1 MNKNPHSVDIFVIG
15 GGINGAAVARDAAG
29 RGFSVML
36 AEAED
41 YASATSSSSSKLI
54 HGGLRYLENY
64 EFGLVR
70 ESLHERETM
79 LRIAPHLCFPLRFLV
94 PITKTQKRP
103 AWIVRIGLMLYD
115 FLSGARLLARS
126 GALSKAQVKALPRLK
141 KDDLTA
147 VLHYP
152 DCWIDD
158 ARLVL
163 STLLDARERGADIL
177 NYRRVE
183 KITSQKDGY
192 TIELDE
198 RGIKRTIHAQYVIN
212 AGGPWANEILDA
224 TDGPFPR
231 SGLRLVRGSHIVL
244 EMPEPVEDVAYTLQS
259 RDGRVIFT
267 IPWLNNRYL
276 IIGTTDTPQKDSPRN
291 AKCSDEERDYLLKSY
306 NRYFTHPDHPAAA
319 KDVVWTWSGV
329 RPLIDDGEDNPSKV
343 TRESRLALQKNGAGA
358 FVTIYGGKL
367 TTHRK
372 LGEKVLA
379 ELAACGADIGASW
392 TATEPLTG
400 GHLTRDE
407 LQKLADEG
415 PDTIDK
421 SIRQRWV
428 FTYGDQT
435 RLLYDAV
442 LSDPKAAKLIA
453 PGIMVAELQHAI
465 TREDVV
471 NAEDFLYRRTKLFID
486 LEKTEI
492 KAIHKWFKN
501 RRTNMTVPGT

>member
-1 MNKNPHSVDIFVIG
+1 MNEISTSVDIFVIG
-15 GGINGAAVARDAAG
+15 GGINGAAVARDAVG

-79 LRIAPHLCFPLRFLV
+79 LKIAPHICFPLRFLV

-115 FLSGARLLARS
+115 FLSGAKLLARS
-126 GALSKAQVKALPRLK
+126 GALSKAQISALPRLK
-141 KDDLTA
+141 KDNLTA

-163 STLLDARERGADIL
+163 STLMDARERGADIS
-177 NYRRVE
+177 NYRRVDR
-183 KITSQKDGY
+183 ITPTDNGY
-192 TIELDE
+192 QIELTE
-198 RGIKRTIHAQYVIN
+198 RSTKRTVNAQYVIN
-212 AGGPWANEILDA
+212 AAGPWANEVLDN
-224 TDGPFPR
+224 TQGPFPR

-244 EMPEPVEDVAYTLQS
+244 KMPDPVEHDAYTLQS

-267 IPWLNNRYL
+267 LPWLNSRFL
-276 IIGTTDTPQKDSPRN
+276 IIGTTDRPQQKGPRN
-291 AKCSDEERDYLLKSY
+291 AKCSDEERDYLLQAY
-306 NRYFTHPDHPAAA
+306 NRYFTQPGEPATA
-319 KDVVWTWSGV
+319 KDVVWTWAGV

-343 TRESRLALQKNGAGA
+343 TRESRLAVQKNGTGA

-372 LGEKVLA
+372 LGEKVMSELA
-379 ELAACGADIGASW
+379 ECGASIGNSW
-392 TATEPLTG
+392 TAEQPLYG
-400 GHLTRDE
+400 GKLTRDE
-407 LQKLADEG
+407 LQKLSTQG
-415 PDTIDK
+415 PDIIDAN
-421 SIRQRWV
+421 IRQRWV
-428 FTYGDQT
+428 FTYGDQAKT
-435 RLLYDAV
+435 LFDVVTAD
-442 LSDPKAAKLIA
+442 SEAAKEVA
-453 PGIMVAELQHAI
+453 PGILVAELQHAI
-465 TREDVV
+465 TREDVI
-471 NAEDFLYRRTKLFID
+471 NADDFLYRRTKMFID
-486 LEKTEI
+486 LNDNAI
-492 KAIHKWFKN
+492 KAVHNWFENN
-501 RRTNMTVPGT
+501 R

>member
-1 MNKNPHSVDIFVIG
+1 MNKNMTSVDIFIIG
-15 GGINGAAVARDAAG
+15 GGINGAAVARDAVG

-79 LRIAPHLCFPLRFLV
+79 LRIAPHICFPLRFFV

-115 FLSGARLLARS
+115 FLSGAQLLARS
-126 GALSKAQVKALPRLK
+126 GALSKTQVAQLPRLK
-141 KDDLTA
+141 QDGLTA

-163 STLLDARERGADIL
+163 STLMDARNRGADVL

-183 KITSQKDGY
+183 KITSVEDGY
-192 TIELDE
+192 TIEMDE
-198 RGIKRTIHAQYVIN
+198 RGIKRTVHAQYVVN
-212 AGGPWANEILDA
+212 AAGPWANDILDVTQA
-224 TDGPFPR
+224 PFPR

-244 EMPEPVEDVAYTLQS
+244 KMPDPAEPEAYTLQS

-267 IPWLNNRYL
+267 LPWLDNRYL
-276 IIGTTDTPQKDSPRN
+276 IIGTTDRPQEEGPRK
-291 AKCSDEERDYLLKSY
+291 ARCSDEERDYLLKAY
-306 NRYFTHPDHPAAA
+306 NRYFTHPGGPATAH
-319 KDVVWTWSGV
+319 DVVWSWAGV
-329 RPLIDDGEDNPSKV
+329 RPLIDDGADNPSKV
-343 TRESRLALQKNGAGA
+343 TRESRLAMHKNGTGA

-367 TTHRK
+367 TTHRT

-379 ELAACGADIGASW
+379 KLANAGADIGSSW
-392 TATEPLTG
+392 TASQPLYG
-400 GHLTRDE
+400 GHLDRKQ
-407 LQKLADEG
+407 LQKLADKG
-415 PDTIDK
+415 PGIIDEK
-421 SIRQRWV
+421 IRQRWV
-428 FTYGDQT
+428 FTYGDETQT
-435 RLLYDAV
+435 LYDMV
-442 LSDPKAAKLIA
+442 KTDPETTKTVA
-453 PGIMVAELQHAI
+453 PGILVAELLHAVA
-465 TREDVV
+465 REDVV
-471 NAEDFLYRRTKLFID
+471 NAEDFLYRRTKMFID
-486 LEKTEI
+486 LD
-492 KAIHKWFKN
+492 KAGVKAVHSWFKN
-501 RRTNMTVPGT
+501 RRSNVTVY

>member
-1 MNKNPHSVDIFVIG
+1 MNATFNSVDIFIIG
-15 GGINGAAVARDAAG
+15 GGINGAAVARDAVG

-54 HGGLRYLENY
+54 HGGLRYLETY

-79 LRIAPHLCFPLRFLV
+79 LKIAPHICFPLRFLV
-94 PITKTQKRP
+94 PITRTQKRP

-115 FLSGARLLARS
+115 LLSGAKLLARS
-126 GALSKAQVKALPRLK
+126 GALSKAQVADLPRLR

-163 STLLDARERGADIL
+163 STLMDARLRGADIL

-183 KITSQKDGY
+183 KITTIEDGY
-192 TIELDE
+192 SIELDE
-198 RGIKRTIHAQYVIN
+198 RGTRRTVHARYVVN
-212 AGGPWANEILDA
+212 AAGPWANEVLDV
-224 TDGPFPR
+224 TEGPFPR

-244 EMPEPVEDVAYTLQS
+244 KMPDPVENDAYTLQS

-267 IPWLNNRYL
+267 LPWLNSRYL
-276 IIGTTDTPQKDSPRN
+276 VIGTTDAPQKENPRQ

-306 NRYFTHPDHPAAA
+306 NRYFAHPGAAA
-319 KDVVWTWSGV
+319 TSSDVVWTWAGV

-343 TRESRLALQKNGAGA
+343 TRESRLAVQKNGAGA
-358 FVTIYGGKL
+358 FITIYGGKL
-367 TTHRK
+367 TTHRT
-372 LGEKVLA
+372 LGEKVMSELA
-379 ELAACGADIGASW
+379 ENGADKGHSW
-392 TATEPLTG
+392 TASQPLYG
-400 GHLTRDE
+400 GRLSRDA

-415 PDTIDK
+415 PEVVDK
-421 SIRQRWV
+421 DIRQRWV
-428 FTYGDQT
+428 FTYGDET
-435 RLLYDAV
+435 RVLYDAV
-442 LSDPKAAKLIA
+442 KSDPKAAEVIA
-453 PGIMVAELQHAI
+453 PGILRAELDYAVAH
-465 TREDVV
+465 EDVRNV
-471 NAEDFLYRRTKLFID
+471 EDFLYRRTKLFID
-486 LEKTEI
+486 LDEAGITAVER
-492 KAIHKWFKN
+492 WFDGLK
-501 RRTNMTVPGT
+501 